1 MCIDQQLQVGVAR
14 KANKGFWDNTNPRN
28 TGYLEKSIPK
38 DALVKYE
45 RAEAAHANG
54 MENAPYFV
62 GAVLAGNLAG
72 LSACK
77 SRLRRPA
84 CFNPNTV
91 LTATMN
97 TYTGAY
103 VGLRLL
109 YNMLYINTTTLE
121 NSRARSLVWIASTLG
136 LFTLYIKAANKFLAD
151 S

>member
-1 MCIDQQLQVGVAR
+1 MTSNYSFYSIPVYWFLALAPHAYAVGIAR

-28 TGYLEKSIPK
+28 TGYLEKNIPK
-38 DALVKYE
+38 DALAKYE

-54 MENAPYFV
+54 MENAPFFV

-72 LSACK
+72 LSA
-77 SRLRRPA
+77 S
-84 CFNPNTV
+84 
-91 LTATMN
+91 TMN

-103 VGLRLL
+103 IGLRLI
-109 YNMLYINTTTLE
+109 YNVLYINTTTLK
-121 NSRARSLVWIASTLG
+121 NSRARSIVWIASTLG

>member
-1 MCIDQQLQVGVAR
+1 MLWVQVGIAR

-28 TGYLEKSIPK
+28 TGYLEKNIPK
-38 DALVKYE
+38 DALAKYE

-72 LSACK
+72 LSA
-77 SRLRRPA
+77 S
-84 CFNPNTV
+84 
-91 LTATMN
+91 TMN

-103 VGLRLL
+103 IGLRLI
-109 YNMLYINTTTLE
+109 YNVLYINTTTLK
-121 NSRARSLVWIASTLG
+121 NSRARSIVWIASTLG